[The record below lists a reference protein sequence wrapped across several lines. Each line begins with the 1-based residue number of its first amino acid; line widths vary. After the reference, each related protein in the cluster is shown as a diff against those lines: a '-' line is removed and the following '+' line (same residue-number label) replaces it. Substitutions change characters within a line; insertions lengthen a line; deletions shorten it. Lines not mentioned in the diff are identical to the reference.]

1 MLADEMTNCSEPEVS
16 QTMSDPADLTAI
28 EARQLIGRR
37 KLSPVELAEACIAR
51 TEAINP
57 AINAV
62 VASDF
67 NRLRAEAHVAEA
79 AVMTG
84 EHLGPVHGLPFGV
97 KDMIDVTG
105 LPTTFGSELFKDN
118 IAAQDDAIVAAM
130 RQAGAVVLGKTNNPE
145 FSAGGNTVNTVY
157 GPTGNPHDPAKS
169 AAGSSGGSAAAL
181 ATGMAPLCTGSDTG
195 GSLRNPAA
203 FCGVV
208 GFRPSPGVVPGD
220 TRSMALMHLATSGPM
235 GRTVADAA
243 LMLSVM
249 ARPDRLDPFTGVMDG
264 KTLWNPQDFAT
275 LPRRDLSS
283 LKVAFTEDFGFA
295 MTEQVI
301 RDAFRSRAKHL
312 APLFATAEETAPDC
326 AGADRIFAVL
336 RAVMF
341 LGAHHANTLKH
352 PGRYGPN
359 IMANVEEGLSYSAL
373 DVADAMN
380 SQGVYYRKWQS
391 FFEDY
396 DYVLS
401 PAVTI
406 SPRDW
411 HELYPAEIDG
421 VATQSYYQW
430 LALAYASTIAGH
442 PSVTIPMGR
451 DDLGMPFGLQIIGK
465 RNDDLGVLAV
475 AAEIETVISGD
486 ETFGVPKPDLTALKT
501 AKPILE
507 TEL

>member
-1 MLADEMTNCSEPEVS
+1 
-16 QTMSDPADLTAI
+16 MSDPADLTAI

-37 KLSPVELAEACIAR
+37 QLSPVELADACIAR

-62 VASDF
+62 VATDF
-67 NRLRAEAHVAEA
+67 DRLRDEALKAEA
-79 AVMTG
+79 AVQKG
-84 EHLGPVHGLPFGV
+84 EPLGPVHGLPFGV

-118 IAAQDDAIVAAM
+118 IATRDDAIVAAM
-130 RQAGAVVLGKTNNPE
+130 RHAGAVVLGKTNNPE
-145 FSAGGNTVNTVY
+145 FSAGGNTVNKVY
-157 GPTGNPHDPAKS
+157 GPTGNPYDAAKS
-169 AAGSSGGSAAAL
+169 VAGSSGGSAAAL

-220 TRSMALMHLATSGPM
+220 TRGTALIPLPTSGPM
-235 GRTVADAA
+235 ARTVADTA

-249 ARPDRLDPFTGVMDG
+249 ARPDNLDPFTAVIGG
-264 KTLWNPQDFAT
+264 KTLWNPDDFVT

-283 LKVAFTEDFGFA
+283 LKVAFTEDFGFT
-295 MTEQVI
+295 MTEQMI
-301 RDAFRSRAKHL
+301 RRTFRERVENL
-312 APLFATAEETAPDC
+312 VPLFASAEEKAPDC
-326 AGADRIFAVL
+326 TGADRIFAVL
-336 RAVMF
+336 RAVMM
-341 LGAHHANTLKH
+341 LGAHHRNTLKY

-380 SQGVYYRKWQS
+380 SQSLYYRNWQR
-391 FFEDY
+391 FFDDHDY
-396 DYVLS
+396 ILS

-411 HELYPAEIDG
+411 HELYPVEIDG
-421 VATQSYYQW
+421 VATASYYQW

-442 PSVTIPMGR
+442 PSITVPMGR
-451 DDLGMPFGLQIIGK
+451 DELGMPFGLQIVGK
-465 RNDDLGVLAV
+465 KNDDLGVLAI
-475 AAEIETVISGD
+475 AAEIEALFAGD
-486 ETFGVPKPDLTALKT
+486 ERFGAPRPDLTVLKA

-507 TEL
+507 AGF

>member
-1 MLADEMTNCSEPEVS
+1 MT
-16 QTMSDPADLTAI
+16 TDPADFTAI
-28 EARQLIGRR
+28 EARQLIARR
-37 KLSPVELAEACIAR
+37 QLSPVELTDACIAR

-67 NRLRAEAHVAEA
+67 NRMREEARQAEAT
-79 AVMTG
+79 VMNG
-84 EHLGPVHGLPFGV
+84 GPLGPVHGLPLGV

-105 LPTTFGSELFKDN
+105 LPTTFGSELFRDN
-118 IAAQDDAIVAAM
+118 IAVKDDAIVAAM
-130 RQAGAVVLGKTNNPE
+130 RKAGAVVLGKTNNPE

-220 TRSMALMHLATSGPM
+220 NRGPALIPLPTSGPM
-235 GRTVADAA
+235 ARTVADTA

-249 ARPDRLDPFTGVMDG
+249 ARPDPLDPYTTVIDG
-264 KTLWNPQDFAT
+264 RTLWNPKGFST
-275 LPRRDLSS
+275 LKRRDLSS

-295 MTEQVI
+295 MTEKVV
-301 RDAFRSRAKHL
+301 RRAFRERAAYL
-312 APLFATAEETAPDC
+312 SPLFATAEETGPDC
-326 AGADRIFAVL
+326 TDADRIFAVL
-336 RAVMF
+336 RAVMM
-341 LGAHHANTLKH
+341 LSAHHANTLKY
-352 PGRYGPN
+352 PGGFGPN
-359 IMANVEEGLSYSAL
+359 IMANVAEGLSYSAL

-380 SQGVYYRKWQS
+380 RQGAYYRNWQR
-391 FFEDY
+391 FFETY

-411 HELYPAEIDG
+411 HELYPKEIDG
-421 VATQSYYQW
+421 VETESYYQW
-430 LALAYASTIAGH
+430 LALAYGSTISGQ
-442 PSVTIPMGR
+442 PSITIPMGR
-451 DDLGMPFGLQIIGK
+451 DELGMPFGLQIVGK
-465 RNDDLGVLAV
+465 RNDDQGVLEV
-475 AAEIETVISGD
+475 AAEIEAVIAGD
-486 ETFGVPKPDLTALKT
+486 STFGTPKPDLDALKT
-501 AKPILE
+501 AQPILE
-507 TEL
+507 KGRGTII

>member
-1 MLADEMTNCSEPEVS
+1 
-16 QTMSDPADLTAI
+16 MSDPADLTAI

-37 KLSPVELAEACIAR
+37 KLSPVELTEACIAR

-67 NRLRAEAHVAEA
+67 DRLRDEARKAEA
-79 AVMTG
+79 AVMKG
-84 EHLGPVHGLPFGV
+84 DALGAVHGLPFGV
-97 KDMIDVTG
+97 KDMIDVAG
-105 LPTTFGSELFKDN
+105 LPTTFGSDLFKDN
-118 IAAQDDAIVAAM
+118 IAVRDDAIVSAL
-130 RQAGAVVLGKTNNPE
+130 RLAGGLVLGKTNNPE

-220 TRSMALMHLATSGPM
+220 NRSIALMHLPTSGPM
-235 GRTVADAA
+235 ARTVADTA

-264 KTLWNPQDFAT
+264 KTLWNPEDFAT
-275 LPRRDLSS
+275 LPRRDLNA
-283 LKVAFTEDFGFA
+283 LKIAFTEDFGFA
-295 MTEQVI
+295 ITEKVI
-301 RDAFRSRAKHL
+301 RRAFRKRVEHL
-312 APLFATAEETAPDC
+312 TPLFASAEETSPDC
-326 AGADRIFAVL
+326 TGADRIFAVL
-336 RAVMF
+336 RAIMM
-341 LGAHHANTLKH
+341 LGAHHANTLEF
-352 PGRYGPN
+352 PGRFGPN

-380 SQGVYYRKWQS
+380 RQGVYYRNWQG
-391 FFEDY
+391 FFDKHDY
-396 DYVLS
+396 ILS

-411 HELYPAEIDG
+411 HELYPVEIDG

-430 LALAYASTIAGH
+430 LALAYASTIPGH

-451 DDLGMPFGLQIIGK
+451 DELGMPFGLQIIGK

-475 AAEIETVISGD
+475 AAEIEAAISGD
-486 ETFGVPKPDLTALKT
+486 DTFAVPKPDLTALRN
-501 AKPILE
+501 ARPILE
-507 TEL
+507 GR

>member
-1 MLADEMTNCSEPEVS
+1 
-16 QTMSDPADLTAI
+16 MSDPADLTAI

-37 KLSPVELAEACIAR
+37 QLSPVELADACIAR

-62 VASDF
+62 VATDF
-67 NRLRAEAHVAEA
+67 DRLRDEAVKAEA
-79 AVMTG
+79 AVHKG
-84 EHLGPVHGLPFGV
+84 EPLGPVHGLPFGV

-105 LPTTFGSELFKDN
+105 LPTTFGSEIFKDN
-118 IAAQDDAIVAAM
+118 IATRDDAIVTAM
-130 RQAGAVVLGKTNNPE
+130 RRAGAVVLGKTNNPE
-145 FSAGGNTVNTVY
+145 FSAGANTVNTVY
-157 GPTGNPHDPAKS
+157 GPTGNPHDPSKS

-220 TRSMALMHLATSGPM
+220 TRGTALMPLPTSGPM
-235 GRTVADAA
+235 ARTVADTA
-243 LMLSVM
+243 LMLAVM
-249 ARPDRLDPFTGVMDG
+249 ARPDSLDPFTAVIDG
-264 KTLWNPQDFAT
+264 KTLWNPDDFAT
-275 LPRRDLSS
+275 LPRRDLCS
-283 LKVAFTEDFGFA
+283 LKVGFTEDFGFA

-301 RDAFRSRAKHL
+301 RRAFRERVEKL
-312 APLFATAEETAPDC
+312 GPLFAVAEEMAPDC
-326 AGADRIFAVL
+326 TGADRIFAVL
-336 RAVMF
+336 RAVMM
-341 LGAHHANTLKH
+341 LGSHHGNTLKH
-352 PGRYGPN
+352 PGRFGPN
-359 IMANVEEGLSYSAL
+359 IMANVEEGLGYSAL
-373 DVADAMN
+373 DVADAMTRQ
-380 SQGVYYRKWQS
+380 SLYYRNWQR
-391 FFEDY
+391 FFADC

-421 VATQSYYQW
+421 VTTDSYYQW

-451 DDLGMPFGLQIIGK
+451 DDFGMPFGLQIVGRK
-465 RNDDLGVLAV
+465 NDDLGVLAV
-475 AAEIETVISGD
+475 AAEIEAIFAGD
-486 ETFGVPKPDLTALKT
+486 ERFGVPKPDLTALRT
-501 AKPILE
+501 AEPILMD
-507 TEL
+507 T

>member
-1 MLADEMTNCSEPEVS
+1 
-16 QTMSDPADLTAI
+16 MSDPADLTAI

-37 KLSPVELAEACIAR
+37 KLSPVELTEACIAR

-67 NRLRAEAHVAEA
+67 DRLRDEARKAEA
-79 AVMTG
+79 AVVKG
-84 EHLGPVHGLPFGV
+84 DVLGPVHGLPFGV

-118 IAAQDDAIVAAM
+118 VAAKDDAIVAAM
-130 RQAGAVVLGKTNNPE
+130 RRAGALVLGKTNNPE
-145 FSAGGNTVNTVY
+145 FSAGGNTVNKVY

-208 GFRPSPGVVPGD
+208 GFRPSPGVVPGNA
-220 TRSMALMHLATSGPM
+220 RSIALMHLPTSGPM
-235 GRTVADAA
+235 ARTVADAA

-249 ARPDRLDPFTGVMDG
+249 VRPDRLDPFTGVIDG
-264 KTLWNPQDFAT
+264 KTLWDPQDFAT
-275 LPRRDLSS
+275 LPRRDLTS
-283 LKVAFTEDFGFA
+283 LKIAFTEDFGFA
-295 MTEQVI
+295 MTEKVI
-301 RDAFRSRAKHL
+301 RRAFRKRVGHL
-312 APLFATAEETAPDC
+312 TPLFAAAEETAPDC
-326 AGADRIFAVL
+326 TDADRIFAVL
-336 RAVMF
+336 RAIMM
-341 LGAHHANTLKH
+341 LGAHHANTLKF
-352 PGRYGPN
+352 PGQFGPN

-380 SQGVYYRKWQS
+380 RQGVYYRNWQG
-391 FFEDY
+391 FFDEY
-396 DYVLS
+396 DYILS

-430 LALAYASTIAGH
+430 LALAYASTIPGH

-451 DDLGMPFGLQIIGK
+451 DELGMPFGLQIIGK

-475 AAEIETVISGD
+475 AAEIEAVVAGD
-486 ETFGVPKPDLTALKT
+486 EVFGAPKPDLAALSK

-507 TEL
+507 MV

>member
-1 MLADEMTNCSEPEVS
+1 MSTN
-16 QTMSDPADLTAI
+16 PADLTAV
-28 EARQLIGRR
+28 EARQLISR
-37 KLSPVELAEACIAR
+37 KQLSPVELADACIAR
-51 TEAINP
+51 TETINP

-62 VASDF
+62 VSWDF
-67 NRLRAEAHVAEA
+67 ERMRTDAHKAED
-79 AVMTG
+79 AVMKG
-84 EHLGPVHGLPFGV
+84 GPLGAVHGLPFGV
-97 KDMIDVTG
+97 KDMIDVVG

-118 IAAQDDAIVAAM
+118 IATKDDAIVAAM
-130 RQAGAVVLGKTNNPE
+130 RRAGAVVLGKTNNPE

-157 GPTGNPHDPAKS
+157 GPTGNPHDPSKS

-203 FCGVV
+203 FCGIV

-220 TRSMALMHLATSGPM
+220 TRGMALMHLSTSGPM
-235 GRTVADAA
+235 ARSVADTA

-249 ARPDRLDPFTGVMDG
+249 ARPDQLDPFSAVLDG
-264 KTLWNPQDFAT
+264 HNLWDPADFGR
-275 LPRRDLSS
+275 LPRRDLTS

-295 MTEQVI
+295 LTEKLV
-301 RDAFRSRAKHL
+301 RRAFRKRMDLL
-312 APLFATAEETAPDC
+312 APFFGAVDETVPDC
-326 AGADRIFAVL
+326 HDADRIFAVL
-336 RAVMF
+336 RAVMM
-341 LGAHHANTLKH
+341 LGAHHANTLKF

-380 SQGVYYRKWQS
+380 RQGVYYRSWQR
-391 FFEDY
+391 FFDTY
-396 DYVLS
+396 DYILS

-430 LALAYASTIAGH
+430 LAMGYASTIAGH
-442 PSVTIPMGR
+442 PSITIPMGL
-451 DDLGMPFGLQIIGK
+451 DEKSMPFGLQIVGK

-475 AAEIETVISGD
+475 AAEIEAIVAGD
-486 ETFGVPKPDLTALKT
+486 SEFCRPKPDLDALKS
-501 AKPILE
+501 AAPIL
-507 TEL
+507 TARVGTTG

>member
-1 MLADEMTNCSEPEVS
+1 
-16 QTMSDPADLTAI
+16 MSDPADLTAI

-37 KLSPVELAEACIAR
+37 KLSPVELADACIAR

-62 VASDF
+62 VSTDF
-67 NRLRAEAHVAEA
+67 DRLRDEALKAEA
-79 AVMTG
+79 AVRSGTP
-84 EHLGPVHGLPFGV
+84 LGPVHGLPFGV

-118 IAAQDDAIVAAM
+118 IAEKDDAIVAAM
-130 RQAGAVVLGKTNNPE
+130 RHAGAVVLGKTNNPE
-145 FSAGGNTVNTVY
+145 FSAGGNTVNAVY
-157 GPTGNPHDPAKS
+157 GPTGNPHDPSKS

-220 TRSMALMHLATSGPM
+220 TRGTALMPLPTSGPM
-235 GRTVADAA
+235 ARTVADTA

-249 ARPDRLDPFTGVMDG
+249 ARPDSLDPYTAVIGG
-264 KTLWNPQDFAT
+264 KTLWNPEDFAT
-275 LPRRDLSS
+275 LPRRDLAS

-295 MTEQVI
+295 LTERVI
-301 RDAFRSRAKHL
+301 RRAFRKRIETL
-312 APLFATAEETAPDC
+312 RPLFSVTEENTPDST
-326 AGADRIFAVL
+326 GADRIFAVL
-336 RAVMF
+336 RAVSM
-341 LGAHHANTLKH
+341 LASHHDNTLKH
-352 PGRYGPN
+352 PGRFGPN
-359 IMANVEEGLSYSAL
+359 IMANVEEGLGYTAL

-380 SQGVYYRKWQS
+380 RQGLYYRNWQR
-391 FFEDY
+391 FFDEY
-396 DYVLS
+396 DFILS

-411 HELYPAEIDG
+411 NELYPAEIDG
-421 VATQSYYQW
+421 VATDSYYQW

-442 PSVTIPMGR
+442 PSITIPMGR
-451 DDLGMPFGLQIIGK
+451 DDFGMPFGLQIVGRK
-465 RNDDLGVLAV
+465 NDDLGVLAV
-475 AAEIETVISGD
+475 AAEIEATFAGD
-486 ETFGVPKPDLTALKT
+486 ELFGAPKPDLTALKS
-501 AKPILE
+501 AQPILE
-507 TEL
+507 RFFNGQVSKRV

>member
-1 MLADEMTNCSEPEVS
+1 
-16 QTMSDPADLTAI
+16 MSDPADLTAI
-28 EARQLIGRR
+28 EARQLIGWRR
-37 KLSPVELAEACIAR
+37 LSPVELAEACIAR

-67 NRLRAEAHVAEA
+67 DHLREEARKAEA
-79 AVMTG
+79 AVVRG
-84 EHLGPVHGLPFGV
+84 DILGPVHGLPFGV

-105 LPTTFGSELFKDN
+105 LPTTFGSDLFRDN
-118 IAAQDDAIVAAM
+118 IAVKDDAIVATM
-130 RQAGAVVLGKTNNPE
+130 RRAGGLVLGKTNNPE
-145 FSAGGNTVNTVY
+145 FSAGGNTVNKVY

-208 GFRPSPGVVPGD
+208 GFRPSPGVVPGN
-220 TRSMALMHLATSGPM
+220 TRGMALMHLPTSGPM
-235 GRTVADAA
+235 ARTVADTA

-249 ARPDRLDPFTGVMDG
+249 ARPDRLDPFTGVLEG
-264 KTLWNPQDFAT
+264 KTLWDPQAFAT
-275 LPRRDLSS
+275 LPRRDLKS
-283 LKVAFTEDFGFA
+283 LKIAFTEDFSFA

-301 RDAFRSRAKHL
+301 RRAFRKRVDHL
-312 APLFATAEETAPDC
+312 APLFASAEETAPDC
-326 AGADRIFAVL
+326 TDADRIFAVL

-373 DVADAMN
+373 DVADVMN
-380 SQGVYYRKWQS
+380 RQGVYYRNWQG
-391 FFEDY
+391 FFDNHDY
-396 DYVLS
+396 ILS

-421 VATQSYYQW
+421 EATQSYYQW
-430 LALAYASTIAGH
+430 LALAYASTIPGH

-451 DDLGMPFGLQIIGK
+451 DELGMPFGLQIVGK
-465 RNDDLGVLAV
+465 RYDDLGVLAV
-475 AAEIETVISGD
+475 AGEIEALLSGD
-486 ETFGVPKPDLTALKT
+486 SEFGPPKPNLEALMHGQRKLN
-501 AKPILE
+501 ASIE
-507 TEL
+507 AA